1 MFDPSMQVGGGLL
14 CALRAPEIFPNR
26 AAVFRITARRQV
38 VQNLQRGLGAFGT
51 LVILIAAGAGGYYV
65 YKAVMEPDSVS
76 APSCKSQLNSCIAIC
91 RKTTTEAPAAQ
102 ECQDTCQRNASACEA
117 KR

>member
-1 MFDPSMQVGGGLL
+1 MKK
-14 CALRAPEIFPNR
+14 
-26 AAVFRITARRQV
+26 
-38 VQNLQRGLGAFGT
+38 LQRGLGAFGT
-51 LVILIAAGAGGYYV
+51 LVILGLAGAAGYYI
-65 YKAVMEPDSVS
+65 YKSVMEPDSVS

-102 ECQDTCQRNASACEA
+102 ECQETCQRNASACES

>member
-1 MFDPSMQVGGGLL
+1 
-14 CALRAPEIFPNR
+14 
-26 AAVFRITARRQV
+26 
-38 VQNLQRGLGAFGT
+38 VQKLQRGLGAFGT
-51 LVILIAAGAGGYYV
+51 LVILALAGAAGYYI
-65 YKAVMEPDSVS
+65 YKSVMEPDSVS